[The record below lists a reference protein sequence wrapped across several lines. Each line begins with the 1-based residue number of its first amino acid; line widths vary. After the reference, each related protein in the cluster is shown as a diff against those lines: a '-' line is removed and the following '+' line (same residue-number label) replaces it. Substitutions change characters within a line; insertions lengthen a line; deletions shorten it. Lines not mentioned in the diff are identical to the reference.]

1 MPGFAYIRC
10 FLLKKALLKVLLN
23 YLLGPPKG
31 CCFVG
36 FMYQKTI
43 KNPQNKTLWVA
54 LVFLII
60 YFCHFFPRLLVG
72 FPIEK
77 D

>member
-1 MPGFAYIRC
+1 MVFDGF
-10 FLLKKALLKVLLN
+10 V

-43 KNPQNKTLWVA
+43 KNPQNKTLWV
-54 LVFLII
+54 V
-60 YFCHFFPRLLVG
+60 LVG
-72 FPIEK
+72 LRFVL
-77 D
+77 DDFVSL